1 MYIRFPKQ
9 LNNVRVYDCIQMYFI
24 IPLMDFCRTL
34 RLFQSVCQCQRCC
47 DYKCLSVGGGGLH
60 VAGMWGGVTGS
71 EACIHSDGCF
81 QVALQMGVPTLYEC
95 LFPKLL
101 STLYPVSF

>member
-1 MYIRFPKQ
+1 MFVNASDAVTINAS
-9 LNNVRVYDCIQMYFI
+9 LWAGEGGVSA
-24 IPLMDFCRTL
+24 CR
-34 RLFQSVCQCQRCC
+34 Q
-47 DYKCLSVGGGGLH
+47 
-60 VAGMWGGVTGS
+60 MWGGVTGS